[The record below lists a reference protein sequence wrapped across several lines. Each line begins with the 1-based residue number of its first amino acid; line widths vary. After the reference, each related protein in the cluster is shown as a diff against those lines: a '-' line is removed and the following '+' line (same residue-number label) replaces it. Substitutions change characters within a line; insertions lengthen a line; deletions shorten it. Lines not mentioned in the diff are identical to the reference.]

1 MADYIPRPDE
11 KFLDWAKNLAAFSL
25 QNFSRWQVPTPQTT
39 LGQPLTDFEAAFQT
53 YLEPNHGKID
63 TVRKNDTRKVL
74 EKAVRTYVAAYL
86 AHNPLVTEEDKTA
99 LKITIYKT
107 GKSPVPAPTTS
118 PQLEPD
124 TGTRRHILVY
134 YRDEGS
140 NHRGKPKGVRGIE
153 IRWAILDAPPSDI
166 SQLTHSEFDTKAPLA
181 IEFGEVDRGKKVFLC
196 GRWEIDRE
204 GIKGPWGDIEEAIIP

>member
-11 KFLDWAKNLAAFSL
+11 KFLDWAKNLVSYSL
-25 QNFSRWQVPTPQTT
+25 QNYSRWQVPTPDTT

-53 YLEPNHGKID
+53 YLAPNHGKID
-63 TVRKNDTRKVL
+63 TVHKNDARKVL
-74 EKAVRTYVAAYL
+74 EKAIRTYVAAYL
-86 AHNPLVTEEDKTA
+86 ARNPAVTDEDKTA
-99 LKITIYKT
+99 LEITIYKT
-107 GKSPVPAPTTS
+107 TRTPVPAPTTS

-124 TGTRRHILVY
+124 TGTRRHIYVY

-140 NHRGKPKGVRGIE
+140 ARRGKPKGARGVE
-153 IRWAILDAPPSDI
+153 IRWEILDAPPQDI
-166 SQLTHSEFDTKAPLA
+166 FQLTHSDFDTKAPLGL
-181 IEFGEVDRGKKVFLC
+181 EFSEAERGKKVYMC